1 MARGAARHAIRVA
14 HPSFGEREVALEPGP
29 LQEQLASLCE
39 ASGIAY
45 DEDEDLK
52 VLVTDWDVVL
62 GHADDFEALPRRP
75 PYRLVA
81 AVDLAEAQLQGVEA
95 SSRKAS
101 SKALKVL
108 LQSIHGNESFAQE
121 VIAQAGIPLLLQ
133 ALAASAPDQ
142 LDLETATAAPWEL
155 AATAVAELLHYES
168 GAYFCEENA
177 EEVFSE
183 ETFTVLMKLAYSGA
197 KACSALLILLLLTQ
211 PAATLGCLKTQLKP
225 LLQICAKEESPQEAT
240 MLLKVI
246 QDAVQELKAAKE
258 EDLLRDLEEALVPET
273 HDQAQVL
280 EEKLG
285 PRMLQPLVED
295 LLSASLSSACH
306 QLQRDAFAE
315 QNLSL
320 KAQARQRTQE
330 DLTVERLT
338 EQIRRLDKAMTK
350 MLDFIE
356 LENHRPMELW
366 LQDLVRKGFS
376 AMPAWPH
383 GQTPLHYFAQFME
396 DERLAELLI
405 ALGCPLLGCDQQGF
419 TPAQRATQ
427 RGRHDLTF
435 LLQAEGPGEASA
447 SVLSFIQLSD
457 DDRPE
462 EAQLRALAKKCQ
474 GYLHKYPSSGQRF
487 LWTTMQ
493 KRYFAIRSNRKAKG
507 GRATLCWELGYW
519 ESFEA
524 FEDPDVEPKNS
535 LDLSDVLTV
544 SQAPPADAGV
554 QICYRK
560 DGNKQELLAVAKD
573 SKQIPS
579 SSEAELWCQHLRS
592 FVDFLKETKQEKRRL
607 RPKLPK
613 VDPFADAD
621 PGQCM
626 DVGSFLG
633 LTGPMPDLPEPRR
646 SHEPEPPQLGSEKVN
661 KKSMRK
667 TRTGVPSGRRSRVV
681 SHWHEDDSESDS
693 GAEHRA
699 SRASAR
705 ASAALA
711 RWPEPQEFRIG
722 SFSAESAAAESRR
735 ASIED
740 MYSFALEK
748 LAVLGQSV
756 RRSLSR
762 SRSWRS
768 AGSRSLSE
776 GAGEV
781 PSAVPSLVEWL
792 EDEGNQRRMPDLDRG
807 SAGSRQA
814 LVGGTQLEID
824 LSPDPDVSSA
834 SSKGP
839 KETTSSLREDGRR
852 GNMISAS
859 EDLDPVGPLEAEH
872 RVGAALEALAEGA
885 SATGPGSKGPAVPGK
900 GGTSAEEAGKAD
912 DTPASTAPK
921 AGKGL
926 PKPTKDGDAA
936 SEDEGE
942 AATAGEAAAAEDVNA
957 SHSSLTGKGPAK
969 GKSKGPPPPTGGQVA
984 AEGPPPP
991 KGGQVATEAGGEA
1004 ATAEGG
1010 AAEDVNAGPSSPAG
1024 KGPAKGKS
1032 KGPPPPT
1039 GGQVATEGGGEAAT
1053 AEAGAAE
1060 DVNAGPRSPAGK
1072 GPAKGKSK
1080 GPAPPKG
1087 GQVATEAGGEAAT
1100 AEGGAAE
1107 DVNAG
1112 PRSPAGKGPAKGKNK
1127 GPRPPTGGQV
1137 ATEGGGEA
1145 ATAEAGAAEDVNAGP
1160 SSPTGKGPAKGKS
1173 KGPPPPSKSGTSATE
1188 EAGKAA
1194 DDSPT
1199 TSPALPAGKGPAK
1212 GKSKGPPP
1220 PSKGIDS
1227 STPPEPEAGKVGKGP
1242 AKGKGPAGKGKGKGK
1257 GKEELKLRK
1266 PKIKPSQNMK
1276 QLWWTRFL
1284 LGKHLKEGETI
1295 WDLPGEEEIQLQIH
1309 VIENR
1314 FGRGSTS
1321 HPAEEK
1327 TTAKKEKE
1335 TLKAIRIITDPNLIV
1350 GKEAALRNL
1359 PSAQSVATALSKL
1372 DALVLCPSHLAVIKE
1387 HACPQPAQVAQLEE
1401 SIRENPG
1408 VPLALPE
1415 EYMWQISRIPAY
1427 QARVSC
1433 WNFLISYKETVT
1445 SCGSMFSEFGKIQR
1459 AVRKSQMLQKLLALI
1474 LEVGNYLNGGTERGQ
1489 ADGFDLETLGKLD
1502 SVKDNVAQSRDA
1514 RHLIFEM
1521 FFCGAQEFGQLA
1533 KEDHLRFYD
1542 RGEQLL
1548 EELGPLMK
1556 SVSRAVQRDS
1566 EGTLKMMKNVRVGL
1580 EEAEE
1585 SLRELNQQL
1594 TEQLEAL
1601 QMALELTDDPADPLK
1616 LHMAVELST
1625 AKAEIK
1631 ALEEQGTTCREDYGK
1646 LMKFF
1651 NHTGMKSSDF
1661 ILLWDN
1667 LLIPEDLMLA
1677 IPLSTLKKYIFPRF
1691 CAPSVIPNLHDLLLL
1706 WGFRAAEQKPPR
1718 KSQRVRRKRRDRVPT
1733 PATDVMAVVTVH
1745 RFGAKWLGA
1754 ARRKRTLT

>member
-984 AEGPPPP
+984 AEG
-991 KGGQVATEAGGEA
+991 
-1004 ATAEGG
+1004 
-1010 AAEDVNAGPSSPAG
+1010 
-1024 KGPAKGKS
+1024 
-1032 KGPPPPT
+1032 
-1039 GGQVATEGGGEAAT
+1039 
-1053 AEAGAAE
+1053 
-1060 DVNAGPRSPAGK
+1060 
-1072 GPAKGKSK
+1072 
-1080 GPAPPKG
+1080 
-1087 GQVATEAGGEAAT
+1087 GGEAAT